1 MLNNLPPTPGTA
13 VLDMTST
20 RGLVANSPNFFV
32 PHMPPFF
39 DSLIHILLHALV
51 LGLSILSLIMLW
63 THAQKAG
70 FGVLLAWTLVFY
82 VVIFTL
88 AWKGIPKESILSTI
102 LSRLR
107 ADPQGNSGQTPSRPL
122 SDATDGVPFPSVDG
136 RGPYQHHQPPY
147 RAVPH
152 NEDYL
157 SAGGYPSSQGHDGL
171 GVDDYDDEDDE
182 TRQRQIEEEMSRR
195 EVSIV
200 TVPKRRLV
208 LTNPGS

>member
-1 MLNNLPPTPGTA
+1 
-13 VLDMTST
+13 MTST
-20 RGLVANSPNFFV
+20 RGLVANSPDYFL

-39 DSLIHILLHALV
+39 DSLVHILLHALV

-70 FGVLLAWTLVFY
+70 FGVLLAWTLIFY
-82 VVIFTL
+82 AVILTFG
-88 AWKGIPKESILSTI
+88 WKGIPRQSILSTI

-107 ADPQGNSGQTPSRPL
+107 DDPRGTAGQLPSRPL
-122 SDATDGVPFPSVDG
+122 SEATDGVPFPSVDG

-182 TRQRQIEEEMSRR
+182 SRQRRIEEEMSRR

-200 TVPKRRLV
+200 TVPRRKLF